1 MKNKNSRVAKPGDSV
16 LAVICHGCTS
26 PEFLVQCNDNEESY
40 CFPGGSIRF
49 GENSYQAIT
58 REIREQYG
66 FEVQLYG
73 RPKLHQNMKEQPEGS
88 ASVLHQCAIKGFC
101 LRTTHSHRFSEFQ
114 HQEYK
119 KTKLRWCSETDL
131 CEKSVY
137 YRKMLES
144 IFDVIFDEEGGGV
157 ATADEWEQ
165 IMKNNPG
172 QCIHIK
178 A

>member
-1 MKNKNSRVAKPGDSV
+1 MKNSRVAKPGDSV
-16 LAVICHGCTS
+16 LAVICHGWNS

-58 REIREQYG
+58 REIREQCG
-66 FEVQLYG
+66 FEVGLSG
-73 RPKLHQNMKEQPEGS
+73 RPMLNQYMKEEQGS
-88 ASVLHQCAIKGFC
+88 AIVLHHCTIKGFC
-101 LRTTHSHRFSEFQ
+101 SRTTQLHRFSEFQ

-119 KTKLRWCSETDL
+119 KMKLRWCSETDL
-131 CEKSVY
+131 CEKSIY
-137 YRKMLES
+137 SRDMLES

-165 IMKNNPG
+165 ILKNNPG
-172 QCIHIK
+172 YCIHIRGV
-178 A
+178 